1 MFACVNPARVMPLIV
16 LIAATKHKRQHQV
29 PAVYRPLIA
38 AGYNQLRLLVYHHPY
53 PLSRL
58 PTMPN
63 KAFYVLSTWLLCAQ
77 MAYAATTASALQQQ
91 LDALIHDA
99 HADLPYQEGEMV
111 WQDFYRDGK
120 SVVMVYQDVS
130 ERSSRADL
138 VKIARPK
145 P

>member
-1 MFACVNPARVMPLIV
+1 
-16 LIAATKHKRQHQV
+16 
-29 PAVYRPLIA
+29 
-38 AGYNQLRLLVYHHPY
+38 
-53 PLSRL
+53 
-58 PTMPN
+58 MPN

-130 ERSSRADL
+130 ERSSRADFDAAQL
-138 VKIARPK
+138 RQDMAPALCEQEDNRRYLQAGYVFITQIQFKHSAPLRLSHSLADCIEIAH
-145 P
+145 